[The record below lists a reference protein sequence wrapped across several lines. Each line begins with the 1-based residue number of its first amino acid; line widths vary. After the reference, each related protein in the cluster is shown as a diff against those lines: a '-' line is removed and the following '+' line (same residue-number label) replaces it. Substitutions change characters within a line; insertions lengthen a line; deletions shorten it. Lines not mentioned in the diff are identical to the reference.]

1 MEKKLFVI
9 LGNQLFHPKELKKLG
24 CEEVFMAEDYGLCT
38 YEKHHKL
45 KLYLYL
51 TSMREYKDE
60 LESASIKVNYFKL
73 EERKKDEEYS
83 SFLIK
88 FLNKQKI
95 SSINIFEIE
104 DKPFEESLL
113 LALVDS
119 KILINTHDSPMFLL
133 TKNEF
138 KSLAKGNKTYRMAS
152 FYKEMRKKY
161 NILIDEEG
169 KPLGAKWSF
178 DEDNRKKIPP
188 GTEIPQLP
196 KFNLSKYHS
205 EIIKLIEKNFKTHPG
220 SLKNIWFPV
229 RRKDANKQLTEFL
242 KKRFLNFGI
251 YEDAML
257 ENENYLFHSC
267 LSVNMNTGLLTPR
280 DVINKTLKYAEQE
293 SIPIN
298 SLEGFIRQ
306 IIGWREFIRGIYI
319 EEGEFQKNQNYWNH
333 KKKLSSSWY
342 EAKTGLD
349 PLDDCIKTTLNDGY
363 IHHIPRLMVISNI
376 MNLCEIN
383 PKEIYQWFME
393 MYIDSSEWVMVPNV
407 FGMATYADGGLMS
420 TKPYTCGSNYILKMS
435 NYKKGDWC
443 DIMDGLYWRFTQK
456 NRKFYESNPRL
467 SMLIRNL
474 DRMDTQRKERI
485 FTGAEEFIK
494 SNTL

>member
-104 DKPFEESLL
+104 DKQFEESLL

-267 LSVNMNTGLLTPR
+267 LSVNMNNGLLTPR
-280 DVINKTLKYAEQE
+280 EVINKTLKYAEQE

-443 DIMDGLYWRFTQK
+443 DIMDGLYWRFTEK
-456 NRKFYESNPRL
+456 NRKFYESNQRL

-485 FTGAEEFIK
+485 FTRAEEFIK